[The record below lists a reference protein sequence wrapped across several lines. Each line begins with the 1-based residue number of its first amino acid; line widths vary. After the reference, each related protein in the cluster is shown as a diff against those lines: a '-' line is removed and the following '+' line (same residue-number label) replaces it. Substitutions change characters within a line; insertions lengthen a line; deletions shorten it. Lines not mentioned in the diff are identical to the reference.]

1 MYNISKGEFVES
13 VTNSIRQLAK
23 SKQIIETI
31 QKEQFGVGVVFTK
44 KEKKKLF
51 ETHRKREGRSLYRLS
66 KELYSRDSH
75 FVLELIQNA
84 DDNTYNIGTFSRG
97 ETASI
102 AFILQQKRITIL
114 NNEVGFSEANIR
126 ALCDVGK
133 STKGIHQKGYIGILI
148 RLFSSFYNSESN
160 VLGELKEG

>member
-1 MYNISKGEFVES
+1 MES
-13 VTNSIRQLAK
+13 ITNTNRQLAK
-23 SKQIIETI
+23 CKQVIETI
-31 QKEQFGVGVVFTK
+31 RKDQFGVGVVFTT
-44 KEKKKLF
+44 EEQKKLF

-84 DDNTYNIGTFSRG
+84 DDNIYNIDNFSLG

-102 AFILQQKRITIL
+102 AFILQQKRIIIL
-114 NNEVGFSEANIR
+114 NNEVGFSEANVR

-133 STKGIHQKGYIGILI
+133 STKGIHHKGYIGI
-148 RLFSSFYNSESN
+148 
-160 VLGELKEG
+160 